1 MYDELDSSRF
11 LRTLCMCLRRYG
23 LAETAG
29 NHLGDLRAEEQDQRA
44 VVNPYDDQD
53 EGTRRARRAV
63 AQPREV
69 KAQHEFARGQQCRRD
84 QRGSQPRCP
93 PSNRTATTAQFDSFV
108 STAPRCA
115 ATWSVLSLLISY
127 CGSSALARW
136 VWPL

>member
-29 NHLGDLRAEEQDQRA
+29 SHLGDLRAEEQDQRA

-63 AQPREV
+63 AQPRGKGPTNLPAV
-69 KAQHEFARGQQCRRD
+69 
-84 QRGSQPRCP
+84 
-93 PSNRTATTAQFDSFV
+93 
-108 STAPRCA
+108 
-115 ATWSVLSLLISY
+115 
-127 CGSSALARW
+127 SSAAVISAVRNRGARLPTIRQRQLTST
-136 VWPL
+136 VS